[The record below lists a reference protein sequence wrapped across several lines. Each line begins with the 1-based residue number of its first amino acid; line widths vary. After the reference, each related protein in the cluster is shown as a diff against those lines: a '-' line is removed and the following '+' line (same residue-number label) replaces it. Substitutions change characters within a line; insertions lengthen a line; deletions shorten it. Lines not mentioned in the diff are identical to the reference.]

1 MLREERERG
10 TDLGNDLEPSIDAD
24 TPEAVRNRGCHF
36 RTRSVLEPER
46 QESQGVLQGVSRR
59 ESDRSEEG
67 CRSNTVSFA
76 PLSATDWTLTLNR
89 WYQVVGIDLRWDGVV
104 LVERLGEVRDDLR
117 VSQRPRV
124 PCLVPR
130 SVEVRSEKVRLEDVG
145 DEVLRWRHR
154 QLGHSLGRT
163 RYSRIPSRS
172 ALHSATLRACS
183 SIERE
188 DE

>member
-1 MLREERERG
+1 MTSSQVSTL
-10 TDLGNDLEPSIDAD
+10 TLLKPSVI
-24 TPEAVRNRGCHF
+24 AVVTSGLDPYLNQ
-36 RTRSVLEPER
+36 SVK
-46 QESQGVLQGVSRR
+46 SRR
-59 ESDRSEEG
+59 VSCREFPGERAIDRKKADVTPS
-67 CRSNTVSFA
+67 VSL
-76 PLSATDWTLTLNR
+76 LSATDWILTLNR

-117 VSQRPRV
+117 VSQRPGV